1 MANLDREIDKEPNW
15 YVLHTYSGY
24 ESIAKQNLEI
34 VVDKYNLQDRIFDII
49 IPMEDELVEKRG
61 KKELVPRKMMP
72 GYIIVKMKYGD
83 DIWHAVTRTQYIT
96 GFVGPKGRPVP
107 ITPDEVQRL
116 HLERIVTNN
125 DVKVGD
131 RIEIVDGPL
140 ATFVGVVT
148 SVDMENGKLK
158 ANVEMFGRETE
169 VELNINQIRVAS

>member
-49 IPMEDELVEKRG
+49 IPMEDELVEKKG